1 MMHYLILTLIA
12 IPLFGF
18 LLITLLRTAS
28 EKWNSGIAI
37 ATTWM
42 QFFVATGVAL
52 YWLSCGHQPFN
63 EKDWT
68 LYASHDYEFFFDF
81 FFDKVS
87 ASFVLVGSFLSSLVC
102 LYSKTYMHRE
112 TGYRRFFQTILF
124 FFLGYNITVLSGNL
138 ETLFIGWE
146 ILGISSFLLI
156 AFYRDRYLPVKNAV
170 KVFSIYR
177 IGDVGIL
184 LAMWLSHHL
193 WHANVTFSELAEYQ
207 EVHTHI
213 AHYSG
218 LALAIS
224 LLLVLSAM
232 AKSALF
238 PFSTWLPRAME
249 GPTPSSA
256 IFYGSL
262 SVHLGLFL
270 LLRTYHFWEHQTTV
284 RIVLFVIGVI
294 SFIIASGIAHVQS
307 SIKSQIAYA
316 SIAQIGIMMAELSF
330 GWVDIALI
338 HFSGNAFFRT
348 YQLLVSPSVVSYK
361 IRDQF
366 YHFAPRERHIPNG
379 LPRRI
384 AYGMYVLSL
393 REWNL
398 DTMMYR
404 HLWNPIKSIGKR
416 FDFLTLGRTFWL
428 FAFLLISG
436 SLALY
441 TNYTLPNQINRL
453 APFLFALAGIVMVL
467 KAFTERHNPFTA
479 LVMVVMNH
487 FMVVIAIAFNE
498 QYDWLEGLLYIS
510 GVTLAGAMG
519 YLILRRFKQYERD
532 LDLHQFHGHSH
543 LHPGVAFAFLLCCL
557 GLSGFPI
564 TPTFLGEDLIFS
576 HIHEDQIGLAALVAF
591 SFILDG
597 LAIIRL
603 YARLF
608 LGPHSRSVY
617 EMGYRA
623 S

>member
-1 MMHYLILTLIA
+1 MMHYLILTMVA

-18 LLITLLRTAS
+18 LMITVLRTSS

-37 ATTWM
+37 ATTWL
-42 QFFVATGVAL
+42 QFIASSCTAI
-52 YWLSCGHQPFN
+52 YWLSSGHHPVN

-68 LYASHDYEFFFDF
+68 LYTTHDYEFFFDF

-87 ASFVLVGSFLSSLVC
+87 AAFVLVGSFLSSLVC
-102 LYSKTYMHRE
+102 LYSRTYMHRE
-112 TGYRRFFQTILF
+112 AGYRRFFQTILF

-146 ILGISSFLLI
+146 ILGVSSFLLI

-193 WHANVTFSELAEYQ
+193 WHANVTFSELASYH
-207 EVHTHI
+207 EVHDHI

-218 LALAIS
+218 LALAVS

-270 LLRTYHFWEHQTTV
+270 LLRTYHFWEHQITV
-284 RIVLFVIGVI
+284 RIVLFSIGVI
-294 SFIIASGIAHVQS
+294 SFVIATGIAQVQS
-307 SIKSQIAYA
+307 SIKSQIAYG
-316 SIAQIGIMMAELSF
+316 SIAQIGIMLTELSF
-330 GWVDIALI
+330 GWIDLALI
-338 HFSGNAFFRT
+338 HFAANAFFRT

-366 YHFAPRERHIPNG
+366 YHFVPREKHVPRG
-379 LPRRI
+379 LSTRL
-384 AYGMYVLSL
+384 AYGLYVLSL

-398 DTMMYR
+398 DTLMHR
-404 HLWNPIKSIGKR
+404 LLWNPVKSLGKR
-416 FDFLTLGRTFWL
+416 FDFLTLSRTLWV
-428 FAFLLISG
+428 FAGLLIAG
-436 SLALY
+436 SIALY
-441 TNYTLPNQINRL
+441 SNYSLPNQINRFV
-453 APFLFALAGIVMVL
+453 PFLFALAGIVMVL
-467 KAFTERHNPFTA
+467 KAFTERHNPFIA

-487 FMVVIAIAFNE
+487 FMVVIAVAFNE
-498 QYDWLEGLLYIS
+498 QYDWREGLLYIS
-510 GVTLAGAMG
+510 GVCVAGLAG
-519 YLILRRFKQYERD
+519 YLILKRFKKFEKN

-543 LHPGVAFAFLLCCL
+543 IHPGVAFAFLLCCL

-608 LGPHSRSVY
+608 LGPHSQSVY

>member
-1 MMHYLILTLIA
+1 MMHYLILSLVA
-12 IPLFGF
+12 IPLLGF
-18 LLITLLRTAS
+18 LLITLIRTNH
-28 EKWNSGIAI
+28 EQWNSGIAI
-37 ATTWM
+37 ATTWT
-42 QFFVATGVAL
+42 QFIAAVGVSV
-52 YWLSCGHQPFN
+52 YWLFCGHQPFN

-68 LYASHDYEFFFDF
+68 LYSSHDYEFFFDF

-112 TGYRRFFQTILF
+112 SGYRRFFQTILF

-193 WHANVTFSELAEYQ
+193 WHANVTFAELAAYH
-207 EVHTHI
+207 EVHEHI

-218 LALAIS
+218 LALGIS
-224 LLLVLSAM
+224 LLILLSAM

-270 LLRTYHFWEHQTTV
+270 MLRTYHFWEHQSLV
-284 RIVLFVIGVI
+284 RLVLFFVGIV
-294 SFIIASGIAHVQS
+294 SFLIASGIAHVQS

-316 SIAQIGIMMAELSF
+316 SIAQIGLMMTELSF
-330 GWVDIALI
+330 GWVNLALF
-338 HFSGNAFFRT
+338 HFAGNAFFRT

-366 YHFAPRERHIPNG
+366 YHFTARKHASEEG
-379 LPRRI
+379 LPMRLRY
-384 AYGMYVLSL
+384 AVYVLSL

-398 DTMMYR
+398 DSFMYR
-404 HLWNPIKSIGKR
+404 RLWNPIKALGKR
-416 FDFLTLGRTFWL
+416 FDFLTLSRTLWL
-428 FAFLLISG
+428 FAALLITG
-436 SLALY
+436 CAALY
-441 TNYTLPNQINRL
+441 TNYSLPNQINRFV
-453 APFLFALAGIVMVL
+453 PFLFALSGIVMVL

-487 FMVVIAIAFNE
+487 FMVVIAVAFNE
-498 QYDWLEGLLYIS
+498 QYDIVEGLLYIS
-510 GVTLAGAMG
+510 GVLFSGALG
-519 YLILRRFKQYERD
+519 YLILRRFKRKESH

-543 LHPGVAFAFLLCCL
+543 LHPGVAFAFLICCL

-576 HIHEDQIGLAALVAF
+576 HIHEDQFGLAALVAF

-608 LGPHSRSVY
+608 LGPHSQSIY
-617 EMGYRA
+617 EMGYR
-623 S
+623 SS

>member
-1 MMHYLILTLIA
+1 MMHYFILTLIA
-12 IPLFGF
+12 IPFSGFVLLSLF
-18 LLITLLRTAS
+18 RTES
-28 EKWNSGIAI
+28 EKWNSGVAI

-42 QFFVATGVAL
+42 QFIAASGVGL
-52 YWLSCGHQPFN
+52 YWLFCGHQPFN

-81 FFDKVS
+81 YFDQVS
-87 ASFVLVGSFLSSLVC
+87 ATFVLVGAFLSSLVC
-102 LYSKTYMHRE
+102 LYSRTYMHRE

-146 ILGISSFLLI
+146 ILGMSSFLLI
-156 AFYRDRYLPVKNAV
+156 AFYRHRYLPVKNAV

-193 WHANVTFSELAEYQ
+193 WHANITFSELAAYQ
-207 EVHTHI
+207 EVHDHI

-218 LALAIS
+218 LALAVS

-270 LLRTYHFWEHQTTV
+270 MLRTYHFWEHQSLV
-284 RIVLFVIGVI
+284 RVILFAVGVI
-294 SFIIASGIAHVQS
+294 SFLIASGIAQVQS

-316 SIAQIGIMMAELSF
+316 SIAQIGIMMTELSF
-330 GWVDIALI
+330 GWTTMALI
-338 HFSGNAFFRT
+338 HFAGNAFFRT

-366 YHFAPRERHIPNG
+366 YHFEGQRRHIGSALPKRLVYG
-379 LPRRI
+379 L
-384 AYGMYVLSL
+384 YVLSL

-398 DTMMYR
+398 DTLLYR
-404 HLWNPIKSIGKR
+404 RLWNPLKSLGKR
-416 FDFLTLGRTFWL
+416 FDFLTLSRTFWL
-428 FAFLLISG
+428 FVALLLAGVI
-436 SLALY
+436 ALY
-441 TNYTLPNQINRL
+441 TNYSLPNQIHRFV
-453 APFLFALAGIVMVL
+453 PFLFALAGIVMVL

-479 LVMVVMNH
+479 LLMVVMNH

-498 QYDWLEGLLYIS
+498 QYDVIEGLLYIS
-510 GVTLAGAMG
+510 GVAFAGTLG
-519 YLILRRFKQYERD
+519 YLILRRFKRYEPH
-532 LDLHQFHGHSH
+532 LDLHQFHGHGH
-543 LHPGVAFAFLLCCL
+543 LHPRVAFAFLLCCL

-576 HIHEDQIGLAALVAF
+576 HIHEDQIGLASLVAM

-608 LGPHSRSVY
+608 LGPHSQSIY
-617 EMGYRA
+617 EMGYR
-623 S
+623 SS

>member
-1 MMHYLILTLIA
+1 MMHYMILTLIA

-18 LLITLLRTAS
+18 LLITVLRTAS

-37 ATTWM
+37 ATTWA
-42 QFFVATGVAL
+42 QFVVALGVAA

-124 FFLGYNITVLSGNL
+124 FFLGYTITVLSGNL

-146 ILGISSFLLI
+146 VLGISSFLLI

-207 EVHTHI
+207 EVHDHI

-270 LLRTYHFWEHQTTV
+270 MLRTYHFWEHQVTV
-284 RIVLFVIGVI
+284 RMVLFVIGLI

-330 GWVDIALI
+330 GWIDLALI
-338 HFSGNAFFRT
+338 HFAGNAFSRT
-348 YQLLVSPSVVSYK
+348 YQSLVPPSVVSYK
-361 IRDQF
+361 ILDQF
-366 YHFAPRERHIPNG
+366 YHFEPVPYTN
-379 LPRRI
+379 
-384 AYGMYVLSL
+384 
-393 REWNL
+393 
-398 DTMMYR
+398 
-404 HLWNPIKSIGKR
+404 
-416 FDFLTLGRTFWL
+416 LTLPHNLRVTH
-428 FAFLLISG
+428 SG
-436 SLALY
+436 
-441 TNYTLPNQINRL
+441 
-453 APFLFALAGIVMVL
+453 
-467 KAFTERHNPFTA
+467 
-479 LVMVVMNH
+479 
-487 FMVVIAIAFNE
+487 
-498 QYDWLEGLLYIS
+498 
-510 GVTLAGAMG
+510 
-519 YLILRRFKQYERD
+519 
-532 LDLHQFHGHSH
+532 
-543 LHPGVAFAFLLCCL
+543 CC
-557 GLSGFPI
+557 
-564 TPTFLGEDLIFS
+564 
-576 HIHEDQIGLAALVAF
+576 V
-591 SFILDG
+591 
-597 LAIIRL
+597 
-603 YARLF
+603 
-608 LGPHSRSVY
+608 SR
-617 EMGYRA
+617 
-623 S
+623 